1 MITMM
6 AWKNLFHNRLSSFLC
21 WVLLTTGVAIISLLL
36 LIEQQLEKQ
45 FSTSVQN
52 IDMVLGAKGSPL
64 QLILSAVYHID
75 SPTGNIDYEEAQKW
89 MRHPF
94 VQKAVPLA
102 YGDSYEEYS
111 ILGTNQLYIEHY
123 NGKLSKGQLNQK
135 DFEVVLGSKVAA
147 ALKLDTGMQF
157 FSTHGKSKH
166 GRAHKNNGY
175 LVKGIL
181 QPSGTVLD
189 HLIVCNMESVWNL
202 HDATSDHSPQETKTE
217 DDEEKQPDEVHQ
229 EITAVLLKFNSPL
242 ANIQLPRVI
251 SEQTNMMA
259 AMPAI
264 EMNRLFSL
272 LGVGFT
278 TLQNIGWGI
287 MVLSGLSVFVALYNS
302 LKERK
307 YEMALMRTM
316 GASKLKLLFLVLT
329 EGLILCTAGL
339 ISGLLLSRLALFFFA
354 GGFEK
359 DYNLVFKEWMLP
371 LKEELYLSLFAIV
384 VGLAAALL
392 PAIKAWFINISKT
405 LSNG

>member
-1 MITMM
+1 MIFKM
-6 AWKNLFHNRLSSFLC
+6 AWKNGMHNRLSSLLC
-21 WVLLTTGVAIISLLL
+21 WILLSTGVAIISLLL
-36 LIEQQLEKQ
+36 LIQQQLEKQ

-94 VQKAVPLA
+94 VKKAIPLA

-111 ILGTNQLYIEHY
+111 IVGTTADYISHY
-123 NGKLSKGQLNQK
+123 NVQLSKGKLNEEN
-135 DFEVVLGSKVAA
+135 FEVVLGSKVAA
-147 ALKLDTGMQF
+147 ALKLDTGKIF

-166 GRAHKNNGY
+166 GKSHKEKGY
-175 LVKGIL
+175 LVTGIL

-189 HLIVCNMESVWNL
+189 HLIISNIESVWSM
-202 HDATSDHSPQETKTE
+202 HESTDDHSDEKENTE
-217 DDEEKQPDEVHQ
+217 AVEEIHH
-229 EITAVLLKFNSPL
+229 EITAVLLKFGSPI
-242 ANIQLPRVI
+242 ANVQLPRVI
-251 SEQTNMMA
+251 NQQTNMMA

-272 LGVGFT
+272 FGVGFT

-316 GASKLKLLFLVLT
+316 GASKMKLLVLVLV
-329 EGLILCTAGL
+329 EGMVLCFGGL
-339 ISGLLLSRLALFFFA
+339 VTGLLLSRIALFFFA

-359 DYNLVFKEWMLP
+359 DYNLVFKDWMLP
-371 LKEELYLSLFAIV
+371 IQEEWFLA
-384 VGLAAALL
+384 GLALLLGIAASLI
-392 PAIKAWFINISKT
+392 PAVKAWFINISKT